1 MAARRLNYNPALG
14 TSFRM
19 NIPGAGFEELNY
31 FVQTTELPGL
41 SMSGVDAPFMNNAT
55 NMPSNR
61 IEYDPLNL
69 TLIVDEFYK
78 NVDSIRLWMH
88 RICSTEPVAKEMRD
102 ITLHLLNSNKNS
114 IIGVKF
120 YGAYPTMVA
129 AVPLETSTG
138 DAIPPTCAL
147 TFRYQFYDFVRP
159 E

>member
-1 MAARRLNYNPALG
+1 MAKRMNYNPAIG

-19 NIPGAGFEELNY
+19 SIAGPGFEEANY

-41 SMSGVDAPFMNNAT
+41 SMSGVDTPWSNHAT

-69 TLIVDEFYK
+69 TMIVDEEWK
-78 NVDSIRLWMH
+78 NVDAIRLWMH
-88 RICSTEPVAKEMRD
+88 RICVTEPVQNEMKD

-120 YGAYPTMVA
+120 IKAYPTMIA
-129 AVPLETSTG
+129 AVPLESSTS

-147 TFRYQFYDFVRP
+147 TFRYQFYDFVRK